1 MKKLLLYLS
10 NKHKEIF
17 KFFLVAATIFIIV
30 LALPKAVKFK
40 FEFQKGKPWLHE
52 SLIAPFDFAINKSKE
67 DVLKEKSDIINNQHP
82 YFKFDTTVVEKKIAD
97 FTKEFETQW
106 SILNDIAENKKSN
119 KDKQKQYNIGHSIL
133 NAVYDRG
140 IVLLSGEFEN
150 KPPEFVV
157 TAVKKD
163 VGEEVELKDFF
174 TIQSAFDYVQTAILK
189 NNKANHKLLSSLLEN
204 SISHSV
210 FYDEATTQNA
220 NKQQLDNI
228 SLTHGMVQKG
238 DSIITKG
245 DIIDLSKYKK
255 LESLKIAYEGGQAG
269 PISNDHAVRIGQFIL
284 VSLTIMLLLLFL
296 ALFRNDIFAD
306 NLKVGLILLII
317 LIFVLTYVW
326 VLKTNLFNLYLI
338 PFCIVPIIIRTFFD
352 TRIALFT
359 HLTLVLIVGFIAPN
373 GFEFVFLQIVAGM
386 VAIFSIVSM
395 RNRAQLFLSSG
406 VILLAYWIAYIGI
419 SIIHLDS
426 LKGIEWNNMGWFAG
440 NALLTLFA
448 YPMIFIFEKLF
459 GFISD
464 VSLMELSDTN
474 STLLRELAFKA
485 PGTFHHS
492 VQVSNLAEAAIYKIG
507 GNALLVRTGALYH
520 DIGKMDLPMYF
531 IENKN
536 SETNPHDDLSFEESA
551 KIITSHVIRGIE
563 KAKKHNIPEPIIDF
577 IRTHHGTT
585 MVQYFYNSFLK
596 TYPET
601 IVDKTKFSY
610 PGPIPFSKESAVL
623 MMADSVEAA
632 SRSLTK
638 PDAESISKLVDDII
652 DFQIKENQF
661 ENSNITFRDIT
672 EIKKIFKKR
681 LMSVYHVR
689 IEYPH

>member
-1 MKKLLLYLS
+1 MKKILLYLS
-10 NKHKEIF
+10 NKHEGIL
-17 KFFLVAATIFIIV
+17 KFFLVASTIFIIV
-30 LALPKAVKFK
+30 LALPKSAKFK

-52 SLIAPFDFAINKSKE
+52 SLIAPFDFAINKSSE
-67 DVLKEKSDIINNQHP
+67 EVLKEKSEIINDQHP
-82 YFKFDTTVVEKKIAD
+82 FFKFDTTVVEKKVLD
-97 FTKEFETQW
+97 FTKEFEIQW
-106 SILNDIAENKKSN
+106 AILNDIAETKKSD
-119 KDKQKQYNIGHSIL
+119 KDKQKQYNIGLSVLHAI
-133 NAVYDRG
+133 YKRG
-140 IVLLSGEFEN
+140 VVLLSNEFEN
-150 KPPEFVV
+150 KPPEFLV
-157 TAVKKD
+157 TGLKKD
-163 VGEEVELKDFF
+163 VGEEMELKDFF
-174 TIQSAFDYVQTAILK
+174 TIQSASEFVESSIHK
-189 NNKANHKLLSSLLEN
+189 NNKANRKLLTPLLEN
-204 SISHSV
+204 AISHSV
-210 FYDEATTQNA
+210 FYDEATTHKA

-238 DSIITKG
+238 DSIIIKG
-245 DIIDLSKYKK
+245 DIIDLNNYKI
-255 LESLKIAYEGGQAG
+255 LESLKTAYEGGQSG
-269 PISNDHAVRIGQFIL
+269 PLSNDHAVRVGQFIL

-296 ALFRNDIFAD
+296 ALFRNDIFSD
-306 NLKVGLILLII
+306 NLKVGLVLLVIV
-317 LIFVLTYVW
+317 IFVLVYTW
-326 VLKTNLFNLYLI
+326 ILKTNLFNLYLI
-338 PFCIVPIIIRTFFD
+338 PFCIVPIVIRTFFD

-386 VAIFSIVSM
+386 VAIFSIVNM

-406 VILLAYWIAYIGI
+406 VILLAYWTAYIGI

-426 LKGIEWNNMGWFAG
+426 LKGIEWNNMGWFAS

-448 YPMIFIFEKLF
+448 YPMIFIFEKMF

-492 VQVSNLAEAAIYKIG
+492 LQVSNLAEAAIYKIG

-520 DIGKMDLPMYF
+520 DIGKMDLPIYF

-610 PGPIPFSKESAVL
+610 PGPIPFSKETAVL

-632 SRSLTK
+632 SRSLKK
-638 PDAESISKLVDDII
+638 PDAESIHKLVDDII
-652 DFQIKENQF
+652 DYQTKEKQF
-661 ENSNITFRDIT
+661 ENSDITFKDIT
-672 EIKKIFKKR
+672 QIKKIFKKR
-681 LMSVYHVR
+681 LMSIYHVR
-689 IEYPH
+689 LEYPH

>member
-1 MKKLLLYLS
+1 MKKALLYIS
-10 NKHKEIF
+10 NKHEGIF
-17 KFFLVAATIFIIV
+17 KFILVVAAIFIIV
-30 LALPKAVKFK
+30 FALPKEAKFK

-52 SLIAPFDFAINKSKE
+52 SLNAPFDFAINKSKE
-67 DVLKEKSDIINNQHP
+67 EVQKEKSEILGNQHP
-82 YFKFDTTVVEKKIAD
+82 FFKYDSTVVEKKMAD
-97 FTKEFETQW
+97 FNKEFETQW
-106 SILNDIAENKKSN
+106 AILNDIEENKKGI
-119 KDKQKQYNIGHSIL
+119 KEKEKQRNIGLSIL
-133 NAVYDRG
+133 KAVYDRG
-140 IVLLSGEFEN
+140 IISLNGDFET
-150 KPPEFVV
+150 KPADFII
-157 TAVKKD
+157 TALKKD
-163 VGEEVELKDFF
+163 VGDEMELREFF
-174 TIQSAFDYVQTAILK
+174 TIQSAFEFIQVSLNK
-189 NNKANHKLLSSLLEN
+189 NQKSNRKLLSSLLEN

-210 FYDEATTQNA
+210 FYDETKTQNA

-228 SLTHGMVQKG
+228 SLTHGMVRKG
-238 DSIITKG
+238 DRIITKG
-245 DIIDLSKYKK
+245 DIIDAEKFMM
-255 LESLKIAYEGGQAG
+255 LESLKIAYETETG
-269 PISNDHAVRIGQFIL
+269 PISNDHAVKFGQTIL
-284 VSLTIMLLLLFL
+284 VSLTVMLLLLFL
-296 ALFRNDIFAD
+296 ALFRNDIFSD
-306 NLKVGLILLII
+306 NLKVGLILLVIV
-317 LIFVLTYVW
+317 LFVLIYCW
-326 VLKTNLFNLYLI
+326 ILKTSLFNLYLI

-359 HLTLVLIVGFIAPN
+359 HLTLILIIGFIAPN
-373 GFEFVFLQIVAGM
+373 GFEFVFQQIIAGM

-406 VILLAYWIAYIGI
+406 VILLAYWTAYIGI

-474 STLLRELAFKA
+474 SVLLRELALKA

-492 VQVSNLAEAAIYKIG
+492 VQVSNLAEAAIFKIG

-520 DIGKMDLPMYF
+520 DIGKMDMPMYF

-536 SETNPHDDLSFEESA
+536 SEINPHDDLAFEDSA
-551 KIITSHVIRGIE
+551 KIIISHVIRGIE

-577 IRTHHGTT
+577 IRTHHGST

-601 IVDKTKFSY
+601 IADKTKFSY
-610 PGPIPFSKESAVL
+610 PGPIPFSKETAVL

-632 SRSLTK
+632 SRSLKK
-638 PDAESISKLVDDII
+638 PNAESIHKLVDDII
-652 DFQIKENQF
+652 EYQIKEKQF
-661 ENSNITFRDIT
+661 ENSDITFRDIT

-681 LMSVYHVR
+681 LMSIYHVR